1 MELILIYAAVFVG
14 GLILFERILSFLT
27 GRVRRGRS
35 LNYRLK
41 LLETSESNLDVF
53 KGMVRERALDYDRGG
68 FQPVVA
74 MRRRFA
80 QSGLKLDLARIGLYG
95 ALAAI
100 VVWFVLDFFGVSSFT
115 RLLTIVV
122 MLVILPV
129 AIVLR
134 TRSTR
139 IKKFTEQLPGALD
152 VVNRSLSSGHP
163 LPTAISLVSRELPD
177 PVGTEFGM
185 LSDELTYGTDLDE
198 AMLNMIERVGA
209 EDLKLLA
216 ISMSV
221 QRGTGGNFVEIL
233 ENLANVIRERAI
245 LRAKVRALSAE
256 GRITAIVMSAF
267 PFFLYFMINALAP
280 TYFDPVWESGYANI
294 VVTTAFVVMIIGNF
308 VLYKLV
314 HFDF

>member
-1 MELILIYAAVFVG
+1 MELILIYAAVFIG
-14 GLILFERILSFLT
+14 GLILFERLMSFVAN
-27 GRVRRGRS
+27 RFRRSRS

-41 LLETSESNLDVF
+41 LLDANESSLDVY
-53 KGMVRERALDYDRGG
+53 KSMVRERALDYDRSG
-68 FQPVVA
+68 FKPLVLL
-74 MRRRFA
+74 RRLFA
-80 QSGLKLDLARIGLYG
+80 QSGMKADVSRIAIY
-95 ALAAI
+95 ALAGAV
-100 VVWFVLDFFGVSSFT
+100 VVWLLLSFFGAS
-115 RLLTIVV
+115 TILKGLVV
-122 MLVILPV
+122 TVLVVAVPLAVILRV
-129 AIVLR
+129 RA
-134 TRSTR
+134 TR
-139 IKKFTEQLPGALD
+139 IKKFTAQLPGALD

-185 LSDELTYGTDLDE
+185 LSDELTYGTDLDD

-216 ISMSV
+216 VSMSV

-233 ENLANVIRERAI
+233 ENLANVIRERAV

-267 PFFLYFMINALAP
+267 PFLLYFMINALAP
-280 TYFDPVWESGYANI
+280 TYFDPVWESGHANI
-294 VVTTAFVVMIIGNF
+294 VLTVAFVVMLVGNII
-308 VLYKLV
+308 LYKLV